1 MLEYV
6 NTTFVNLLLDCS
18 YYYLDYS
25 YLLSIFFNLSRESP
39 KFFYF
44 YFFYPLLLKFI
55 SILD

>member
-6 NTTFVNLLLDCS
+6 NTTFVNILLVCRS
-18 YYYLDYS
+18 YYLFSS
-25 YLLSIFFNLSRESP
+25 YLLSIFFNLLRESP